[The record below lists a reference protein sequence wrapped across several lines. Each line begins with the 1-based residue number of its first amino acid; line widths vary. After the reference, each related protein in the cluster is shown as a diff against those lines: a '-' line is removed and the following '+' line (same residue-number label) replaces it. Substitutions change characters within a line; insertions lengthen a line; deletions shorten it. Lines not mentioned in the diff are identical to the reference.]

1 MGINADKAFEVS
13 SGLVVNDRADGNT
26 VEGPFYTGGPS
37 NPIGLNLPTGS
48 YYVQNK
54 SDGILVWRKF
64 GNSVNDW
71 AVHDDLKRTDPI
83 NHDVN
88 VPAENIL
95 QLFNREINGELYVD
109 GEVYVV

>member
-1 MGINADKAFEVS
+1 MIDKDSSFEVEH
-13 SGLVVNDRADGNT
+13 GLDVYDPNDGNQIS
-26 VEGPFYTGGPS
+26 GPFYTGGPS
-37 NPIGLNLPTGS
+37 EPLGLNLPEES
-48 YYVQNK
+48 IYVQNK
-54 SDGILVWRKF
+54 VDGIVLWRKF